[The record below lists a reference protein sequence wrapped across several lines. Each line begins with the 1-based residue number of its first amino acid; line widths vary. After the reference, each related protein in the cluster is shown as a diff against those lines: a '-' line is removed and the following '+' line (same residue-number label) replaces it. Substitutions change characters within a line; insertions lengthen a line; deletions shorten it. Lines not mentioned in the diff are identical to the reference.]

1 MLLRYKRLYEIE
13 NISHQSIHKVFHGIA
28 TDIPKTFQN

>member
-13 NISHQSIHKVFHGIA
+13 NISHQSIHKVFRGNA